1 MKDHVNGVE
10 RTKTYDKADRVTSAT
25 DSRGGK
31 IDWAYHDKANSKT
44 EKLKEQTVT
53 QGGYTNKVSYDYN
66 TLDQNIRVTDGSQ
79 TYRFDYDDQGN
90 VRTYTTGN
98 GSGSTFNY
106 DHANKIKDLVVG
118 TSNSI
123 LLSERYEYDQAGNR
137 TKIKHEGAGGKVTET
152 NFVYDPINQLL
163 NEALPNGTSKSY
175 TYDGFGNRTSVKVVE
190 NGKETKSIAATFNDG
205 NQLVKFGNE
214 SLTYD
219 ANGNRTSDGKY
230 KYTWNEDDQI
240 VAITKQGESNAFA
253 TYKYDENNRRIEKS
267 VNGQVTRYFY
277 DGDSINPLYETDGS
291 GKVLRQYVY
300 SVNGLRMTMKS
311 QGQTLY
317 YHYNPRG
324 DVVAMT
330 NQDKEV
336 VVTYEY
342 DAWGNVLK
350 SDAKGIAADN
360 PFGYAGYMYDKEIGM
375 YYLVARYYNPEH
387 GVFLSVDPDPGDE
400 DDPVTMNGYTYAD
413 NNPVMLTDPDGHFAW
428 MVLNA
433 GFAAYDGYQAYKKN
447 GWKAAAVAV
456 GVGLVGG
463 AAYKGAKLAYNTF
476 KYGKKLNFTNTTVGN
491 SVSNFRVNIS
501 LRQLHNRLGKAG
513 WNQDLTY
520 RNGLQIR
527 NFTKNGRKITT
538 RNGSSNGENTAEY
551 YGRGKKKKK
560 DVIKF
565 RLKGKGKQVEKNR

>member
-1 MKDHVNGVE
+1 MYLFLNF
-10 RTKTYDKADRVTSAT
+10 
-25 DSRGGK
+25 
-31 IDWAYHDKANSKT
+31 N
-44 EKLKEQTVT
+44 L
-53 QGGYTNKVSYDYN
+53 N
-66 TLDQNIRVTDGSQ
+66 QNIRVTDGSQ

-90 VRTYTTGN
+90 VRTYTAGN

-118 TSNSI
+118 TSSGN

-137 TKIKHEGAGGKVTET
+137 TKIKHEGTGGKVTET

-163 NEALPNGTSKSY
+163 NEVLPNGTSKSY

-230 KYTWNEDDQI
+230 KYTWNEDDQL

-253 TYKYDENNRRIEKS
+253 TYKYDEDNRRIEKS

-291 GKVLRQYVY
+291 GNVLRQYVY
-300 SVNGLRMTMKS
+300 STSGARLAMKS
-311 QGQTLY
+311 KGQTLY

-324 DVVAMT
+324 DVIAMT
-330 NQDKEV
+330 DQNREV
-336 VVTYEY
+336 VATYEY
-342 DAWGNVLK
+342 DSWGNVLK

-375 YYLVARYYNPEH
+375 YYLIARYYNPDH

-413 NNPVMLTDPDGHFAW
+413 NNPVMMTDPDGKWAW
-428 MVLNA
+428 LVPVAIA
-433 GFAAYDGYQAYKKN
+433 GGMIAARY
-447 GWKAAAVAV
+447 
-456 GVGLVGG
+456 
-463 AAYKGAKLAYNTF
+463 GAKYAIRAGV
-476 KYGKKLNFTNTTVGN
+476 KYGKQAGKWVGN
-491 SVSNFRVNIS
+491 KVKAAYNNYKHSRAVNKELKNIGKQTNKVQHILAPKHNWNKVTKKPGDFKSVSKVM
-501 LRQLHNRLGKAG
+501 GKVM
-513 WNQDLTY
+513 
-520 RNGLQIR
+520 R
-527 NFTKNGRKITT
+527 
-538 RNGSSNGENTAEY
+538 
-551 YGRGKKKKK
+551 
-560 DVIKF
+560 
-565 RLKGKGKQVEKNR
+565 KGKETPY